1 MLVMLE
7 EIEGESVLWEYQL
20 LSEGFWD
27 ESKPNILY
35 VLTSSRAMIVGAIG
49 NDMTIIGQCQL
60 DNVFPTVINV
70 AIKNPNPITAG
81 LSPVFN
87 SRPFKEDERYPFSGY
102 KPMEYGSIL
111 FFENGVVKLRFDDVG
126 DPNDVINMINVI
138 KKQRVKSSVSN
149 SKTTTD
155 ENEVEIWNSGTLLS
169 HIKFV
174 ESKRT
179 EYGIKIRYVITNKRA
194 YIIGDSGGEDE
205 IKEELYEGIVSGFLV
220 VPENWNGGIIAE
232 CNLLEVEP
240 VILRRRREEWPQ
252 WPLFKAHDPYALE
265 SSESRE
271 FGDIAFVG
279 RDKILLTFR
288 DVQNPDDVI
297 TLIRHTLSSDMA

>member
-7 EIEGESVLWEYQL
+7 EIEGESVLWKYQL

-27 ESKPNILY
+27 GSKPNILY
-35 VLTSSRAMIVGAIG
+35 VLTSSRAIIVEAIG
-49 NDMTIIGQCQL
+49 NDITIIGQCQL

-70 AIKNPNPITAG
+70 RIKNPIAG
-81 LSPVFN
+81 LSPVFY
-87 SRPFKEDERYPFSGY
+87 SRPFKEDEEYPF
-102 KPMEYGSIL
+102 GSIL

-149 SKTTTD
+149 SKKTTG

-169 HIKFV
+169 RIQFV

-179 EYGIKIRYVITNKRA
+179 EHNIKIRYVITNKRA
-194 YIIGDSGGEDE
+194 YIIGNSG
-205 IKEELYEGIVSGFLV
+205 EGKIEKGLNGWPVSGLLV

-240 VILRRRREEWPQ
+240 VILRRRRWEGPPIETY
-252 WPLFKAHDPYALE
+252 DPW
-265 SSESRE
+265 SKESRE

-279 RDKILLTFR
+279 RDKILLTFK
-288 DVQNPDDVI
+288 DVENPDDVI
-297 TLIRHTLSSDMA
+297 GLIRHTLSSDMA

>member
-7 EIEGESVLWEYQL
+7 EIEGESVLWKYQL

-27 ESKPNILY
+27 GSKPNILY
-35 VLTSSRAMIVGAIG
+35 VLTSSRAIIVEAIG
-49 NDMTIIGQCQL
+49 NDITIIGQCQL

-70 AIKNPNPITAG
+70 AIKNPITAG
-81 LSPVFN
+81 LSPVFY
-87 SRPFKEDERYPFSGY
+87 SRPFKEDEEYPFLGY

-138 KKQRVKSSVSN
+138 KKQKVKSSVSN
-149 SKTTTD
+149 SKKTTG

-169 HIKFV
+169 RIQFV

-179 EYGIKIRYVITNKRA
+179 KDDIKIRYVITNKRA

-205 IKEELYEGIVSGFLV
+205 IKEELYREPVSGLLV

-240 VILRRRREEWPQ
+240 VILRRRRWEGPPTIET
-252 WPLFKAHDPYALE
+252 YALG
-265 SSESRE
+265 SKESRE

>member
-7 EIEGESVLWEYQL
+7 EIEGESVLWKYQL

-27 ESKPNILY
+27 GSKPNILY
-35 VLTSSRAMIVGAIG
+35 VLTSSRAIIVEAIG
-49 NDMTIIGQCQL
+49 NDITIIGQCQL

-70 AIKNPNPITAG
+70 RIKNPIAG
-81 LSPVFN
+81 LSPVFY
-87 SRPFKEDERYPFSGY
+87 SRPFKEDEEYPF
-102 KPMEYGSIL
+102 GSIL

-149 SKTTTD
+149 SKKTTG

-169 HIKFV
+169 RIQFV

-179 EYGIKIRYVITNKRA
+179 KDGIKIRYVITNKRA

-205 IKEELYEGIVSGFLV
+205 IKEELYREPVSGLLV

-240 VILRRRREEWPQ
+240 VILRRRRWEGPPIETY
-252 WPLFKAHDPYALE
+252 DPE
-265 SSESRE
+265 SKESIE

-279 RDKILLTFR
+279 RDKILLTFK
-288 DVQNPDDVI
+288 DVEYPDDVI
-297 TLIRHTLSSDMA
+297 TLIRHALSSDMA

>member
-1 MLVMLE
+1 MLE
-7 EIEGESVLWEYQL
+7 EIEGESVLWKYQL

-27 ESKPNILY
+27 GSKPNILY
-35 VLTSSRAMIVGAIG
+35 VLTSSRAIIVEAIG
-49 NDMTIIGQCQL
+49 NDITIIGQCQL

-70 AIKNPNPITAG
+70 AIKNPITAG
-81 LSPVFN
+81 LSPVFY
-87 SRPFKEDERYPFSGY
+87 SRPFKEDEPFSGY

-126 DPNDVINMINVI
+126 DPNDVINLINVI
-138 KKQRVKSSVSN
+138 KKQKVRSSVSN
-149 SKTTTD
+149 GKATTSG
-155 ENEVEIWNSGTLLS
+155 NEVEIWNSGTLLS
-169 HIKFV
+169 QIQFGETKGIFNAKFM
-174 ESKRT
+174 E
-179 EYGIKIRYVITNKRA
+179 IRYVITNKRA
-194 YIIGDSGGEDE
+194 YIIGDGKIRRTPFGWA
-205 IKEELYEGIVSGFLV
+205 KLVSGLLV

-240 VILRRRREEWPQ
+240 VILRRRRSKGTPIDIY
-252 WPLFKAHDPYALE
+252 DPE
-265 SSESRE
+265 SIESRE

-279 RDKILLTFR
+279 RNKILLTFR